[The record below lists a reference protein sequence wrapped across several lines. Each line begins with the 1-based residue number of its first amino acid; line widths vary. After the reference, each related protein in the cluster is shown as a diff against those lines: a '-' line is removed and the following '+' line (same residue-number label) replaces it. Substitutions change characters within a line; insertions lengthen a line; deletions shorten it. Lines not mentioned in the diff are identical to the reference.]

1 MLRKRFSPAPI
12 PNPPPVDVNEL
23 ASATECTGLI
33 PAAVQTPEEAQAYTH
48 MYAINRQKTA
58 WEEKKETR

>member
-1 MLRKRFSPAPI
+1 MLRKNVSQAPI
-12 PNPPPVDVNEL
+12 PNPPPVEVNEL

-33 PAAVQTPEEAQAYTH
+33 PAAVQTPEEAQSYTR

-58 WEEKKETR
+58 WEEKKETH